1 MIVVD
6 FDSKSTGVTVV
17 RRTKQ
22 RAGLEGQ
29 RTGGETKNVGW
40 QTKRTGLEGKRA
52 GWKT

>member
-17 RRTKQ
+17 RRTK